1 MPPLQELPCWTRC
14 LCYTLCLM
22 PCILSRPLP
31 CTHLQVAEGRTPPSQ
46 EYPELPASWPRDAR
60 QDRDM
65 WAAWVEAQVVGR
77 QFHRGSGDA
86 HFVSVPTYPKFEGL
100 SLQVG
105 SWAAAA
111 EFASRKLLALW

>member
-1 MPPLQELPCWTRC
+1 
-14 LCYTLCLM
+14 
-22 PCILSRPLP
+22 
-31 CTHLQVAEGRTPPSQ
+31 
-46 EYPELPASWPRDAR
+46 
-60 QDRDM
+60 M

-100 SLQVG
+100 SLEVG

-111 EFASRKLLALW
+111 AASV